1 MGELENLVHQLVN
14 AEHKRKKE
22 KKPVSKDSESKVVVG
37 TVVREGTAVTVPQ
50 DMSLDNAITVLQQR
64 REMEEQVVGRSV
76 EFPMHP
82 YEVAHAFGQA
92 IEEVCGTLMGKAR
105 ETWFG
110 TIPPSKV
117 SIEVEPGQFTE
128 VVWGQLV
135 FPFSPGEGC
144 LVAGWTRADNDGS
157 IIGRLS
163 GEFRQKYE
171 HVWNKIIRRT
181 REILDEGSLF
191 RGKTLRIDFRG
202 QVPDVK
208 AWNVRNVDVSHLVF
222 SKDLEGHIQDHI
234 ITPIR
239 HRALCGAAG
248 VPFKRG
254 ILLTGP
260 YGTGK
265 TLLAACVAREAAAEG
280 ITVLY
285 IEDAKQL
292 PQAIRMAARLAPA
305 IVFAEDIDRITDG
318 PRDGQVD
325 QLLNTLDGIDTK
337 NFPVMT
343 ILTSNYPDKI
353 YKGMIRPGRIDV
365 ALHILPPDS
374 EAAQRLVKTYLGE
387 MFDAKNGDL
396 EEMGN
401 ALTGMIPAVIR
412 EICER
417 SKLSAISRTGA
428 VPAAKGINAD
438 DVLRAAKSMKNQ
450 IDLLEAKPT
459 EPTMLDK
466 ATEVAKLIVKA
477 VEVVEDPDIR
487 EFISEN
493 V

>member
-1 MGELENLVHQLVN
+1 MTQSNVDTAIMKAIRQLN
-14 AEHKRKKE
+14 NE
-22 KKPVSKDSESKVVVG
+22 KGQVKMSEDKKVVVG
-37 TVVREGTAVTVPQ
+37 TVVRQGTAVTVPP
-50 DMSLDNAITVLQQR
+50 DMTLGDAVVVLQQR
-64 REMEEQVVGRSV
+64 QAMEEQIVSRSV

-82 YEVAHAFGQA
+82 FEVAHAFGQA
-92 IEEVCGTLMGKAR
+92 IEDVCGTLMGKTK
-105 ETWFG
+105 ETLFG
-110 TIPPSKV
+110 PRPPHKI
-117 SIEVEPGQFTE
+117 SIEVEPGKFTSII
-128 VVWGQLV
+128 WGAII
-135 FPFSPGEGC
+135 FPFSPEEGSLC
-144 LVAGWTRADNDGS
+144 AGWARSDGDS
-157 IIGRLS
+157 SVIGQCS

-171 HVWNKIIRRT
+171 HIWNRIIAKT
-181 REILDEGSLF
+181 REILDAGSLF
-191 RGKTLRIDFRG
+191 RGKTLRVNFNG

-208 AWNVRNVDVSHLVF
+208 AWNVSNVDVSHLVF
-222 SKDLEGHIQDHI
+222 SQDLEAHIQDHI
-234 ITPIR
+234 RTPIQ
-239 HRALCGAAG
+239 HRELCAEAG

-265 TLLAACVAREAAAEG
+265 TLLAASVAKEASEHG

-318 PRDGQVD
+318 PRTNEVD
-325 QLLNTLDGIDTK
+325 VLLNTLDGIDTK

-374 EAAQRLVKTYLGE
+374 EAAQRLVQTYLGA

-401 ALTGMIPAVIR
+401 ALAGMIPAVIR

-417 SKLSAISRTGA
+417 SKLSAISRTGHL
-428 VPAAKGINAD
+428 PTSGGINAD
-438 DVLRAAKSMKNQ
+438 DVLRATMGMKNQ
-450 IDLLEAKPT
+450 IELLNAEPPKPDT
-459 EPTMLDK
+459 LDK
-466 ATEVAKLIVKA
+466 IKDTAQLVLKALEVL
-477 VEVVEDPDIR
+477 EDPDVR
-487 EFISEN
+487 EFITESA
-493 V
+493 